1 MYKRQ
6 VKILSLDRERER
18 IQLGL
23 KQLTPKPWELA
34 PSKYPAGAVVTG
46 KVVRITTF
54 GAFVELEPGIDGLVH
69 ISQCATTRI
78 NKVEDAVNVG
88 DEVQVKVLNID
99 PEAKRISLSI
109 RALLEPEPAQEPQQP
124 AEPEQPAYDDGEEA
138 VPVDIEAVGAA
149 LEAEAA
155 QNETNE

>member
-1 MYKRQ
+1 M
-6 VKILSLDRERER
+6 
-18 IQLGL
+18 
-23 KQLTPKPWELA
+23 
-34 PSKYPAGAVVTG
+34 VTG

-109 RALLEPEPAQEPQQP
+109 RALLEPEVEEEPAMLT
-124 AEPEQPAYDDGEEA
+124 DDGEEA
-138 VPVDIEAVGAA
+138 VAVDIEQVGAQ

-155 QNETNE
+155 QGEEPAEQE

>member
-1 MYKRQ
+1 M
-6 VKILSLDRERER
+6 
-18 IQLGL
+18 
-23 KQLTPKPWELA
+23 A
-34 PSKYPAGAVVTG
+34 PEKYPADAVVTG

-88 DEVQVKVLNID
+88 DEVQVKVLSID
-99 PEAKRISLSI
+99 PAAKRISLSI
-109 RALLEPEPAQEPQQP
+109 RALLEPEVTEEVAPVEEDD
-124 AEPEQPAYDDGEEA
+124 AEVVA
-138 VPVDIEAVGAA
+138 VDIEAMGAA

-155 QNETNE
+155 AEESAE

>member
-1 MYKRQ
+1 M
-6 VKILSLDRERER
+6 KILSLDPERER

-23 KQLTPKPWELA
+23 KQLQPKPWDIA
-34 PSKYPAGAVVTG
+34 PEKYPEGAVVMG

-69 ISQCATTRI
+69 ISQCAPTRI

-88 DEVQVKVLNID
+88 DEVQVKVLSID

-109 RALLEPEPAQEPQQP
+109 RALLEPEPMEEEA
-124 AEPEQPAYDDGEEA
+124 APAYDNGEDA

-149 LEAEAA
+149 LEAEA
-155 QNETNE
+155 NEKGSAE